1 MKKQIFDYFLPEAL
15 IAQTPLPE
23 RSASRLLSL
32 DGRTGQVADRSFR
45 DLAVL
50 LQPGDLLVFNDTRV
64 IPARLHGRKQSGGA
78 VELMLERLASPRQ
91 AWAQARA
98 SKPLRPDMEILL
110 AEQVAVRV
118 LGREGDLFLLES
130 PADLPWPALLE
141 QFGEMPLPPY
151 IARQADTQDSERYQT
166 VFARRPGAVAA
177 PTAGLHFDQALL
189 DTLSARGIEQASVT
203 LHVGAGTFQPV
214 RCEDIREHH
223 MHSEYLEVPESTVAA
238 IAAARARG
246 GRVVAVG
253 TTSLRALEAAAES
266 GTLQP
271 FAGETR
277 LFIYPGY
284 RFRVVDALIT
294 NFHLPQSTL
303 LMLVCAF
310 AGIDKTLGAYAHAVA
325 QGYRFFSYGDAMFVT
340 PESPETGNG

>member
-214 RCEDIREHH
+214 RVDDTDAHT
-223 MHSEYLEVPESTVAA
+223 MHAEWGEVPAVTAQAVAE
-238 IAAARARG
+238 ARARG
-246 GRVVAVG
+246 GRVISIG
-253 TTSLRALEAAAES
+253 TTALRLLETVARDHDGAVTAW
-266 GTLQP
+266 TD
-271 FAGETR
+271 ETDI
-277 LFIYPGY
+277 FIVPGF
-284 RFRVVDALIT
+284 RFRAVDLLLT
-294 NFHLPQSTL
+294 NFHLPRSTL
-303 LMLVCAF
+303 FMLVTAF
-310 AGIDKTLGAYAHAVA
+310 AGLESMKAAYAHAVRER
-325 QGYRFFSYGDAMFVT
+325 YRFYSYGDCCLLRR
-340 PESPETGNG
+340 

>member
-1 MKKQIFDYFLPEAL
+1 MKKHIFNYSLPEHL
-15 IAQTPLPE
+15 IAQTPLAE
-23 RSASRLLSL
+23 RSASRLLAL
-32 DGRTGQVADRSFR
+32 DGCTGQVADRAFR
-45 DLAVL
+45 DLAGL

-130 PADLPWPALLE
+130 PAELPWSVLLE

-151 IARQADTQDSERYQT
+151 IVRQAQAEDQERYQT
-166 VFARRPGAVAA
+166 VFARHPGAVAA

-214 RCEDIREHH
+214 RCDDIREHR

-246 GRVVAVG
+246 GRIVAVG
-253 TTSLRALEAAAES
+253 TTSLRALEAAAQN